1 MKQKNYQKTLKSL
14 SKLMS
19 YILRHHPDEFGLVLD
34 QEGFVSLKE
43 LHQAIIEEKDWSFV
57 RISHIKDIV
66 NFSDKKRFETKG
78 DKIRASYGHSL
89 AVQLDYQSVIPPK
102 FLYHATTRKAYPHIL
117 EKGLLPMGRQ
127 YVHLTMDKELS
138 LRIGKRRDSKPV
150 LLEIQAKRAYEAGI
164 EFYCPNELIYL
175 VKTIPPQYISG
186 PPLHK
191 IQIKIPQKPT
201 PPPFQTTPG
210 SFILTEEMLETFS
223 KEKQVRAERYARK
236 KQKKNSRK
244 K

>member
-1 MKQKNYQKTLKSL
+1 
-14 SKLMS
+14 MS

-127 YVHLTMDKELS
+127 YVHLTIDKELS
-138 LRIGKRRDSKPV
+138 LRIGKRRDKKPV
-150 LLEIQAKRAYEAGI
+150 LLEIQAKRAAEAGI

-175 VKTIPPQYISG
+175 VKTLPPQYISG

-191 IQIKIPQKPT
+191 IQIKIPQKPAH
-201 PPPFQTTPG
+201 PSIQVTPG
-210 SFILTEEMLETFS
+210 SFLLTEDMII
-223 KEKQVRAERYARK
+223 KEKQSRAERYARK
-236 KQKKNSRK
+236 KLKKK
-244 K
+244 KP

>member
-1 MKQKNYQKTLKSL
+1 MKQKNYQKTLKRL

-19 YILRHHPDEFGLVLD
+19 YILRHHPEEFGLVLD

-102 FLYHATTRKAYPHIL
+102 LLYHATTRKAYPRIL

-127 YVHLTMDKELS
+127 YVHLTIDKELS
-138 LRIGKRRDSKPV
+138 LRIGKRRDKKPV

-175 VKTIPPQYISG
+175 VKTLPPQYISG

-191 IQIKIPQKPT
+191 IQIKIPQKPAH
-201 PPPFQTTPG
+201 PSIQVTPG
-210 SFILTEEMLETFS
+210 SFLLTEDMII
-223 KEKQVRAERYARK
+223 KEKQSRAERYARK
-236 KQKKNSRK
+236 KLKKK
-244 K
+244 KP